1 MGNWDDD
8 AAEESNG
15 LNEIQQMQLDAVL
28 LETAYSNAWK
38 VLSGQT
44 TFEVMMQN
52 QFDNG
57 IELILP
63 YDPEKGPK
71 EEELENMIAYYIETE
86 EYEKCGVLNKML
98 KDKYG
103 N

>member
-8 AAEESNG
+8 SGDETNG
-15 LNEIQQMQLDAVL
+15 LSEIEQMQLDAVL
-28 LETAYSNAWK
+28 LQTAYSNAWK

-44 TFEVMMQN
+44 TFENMMQN

-57 IELILP
+57 VELILP
-63 YDPEKGPK
+63 YDPQHGPR

-98 KDKYG
+98 KEKYG